1 MTIDYKYLTLAFMQ
15 FCGDK
20 HGATFAD
27 EDIDTLHVDGKPASK
42 TLIEEIKALAQK
54 LSDEAAPTVG

>member
-1 MTIDYKYLTLAFMQ
+1 MIDYKYLFLAFVQ
-15 FCGDK
+15 LCDGK
-20 HGATFAD
+20 HGATFAN
-27 EDIDTLHVDGKPASK
+27 ENIETLHIDGKPATK